1 MIEGERP
8 PTADRRPRTAIG
20 RRHRE
25 RGRCRSLIT
34 HHSSF
39 ITSRSGQ
46 ALVEYAIVFPLQLML
61 TLALIQLAHLFVAKQ
76 ILDYAAFCG
85 ARAALVGL
93 EYEDAQKAAAI
104 PISRIAGPSGVSGD
118 NPIDIPG
125 WGTLRG
131 SGAAVEKT
139 SAPYGNFDVIQT
151 QAGSAPVIRCEIE
164 HAYELRVPVGNVVS
178 YTLGDVFLA
187 AEDLER
193 IGGMPHVRIKAACTL
208 PQPWA
213 E

>member
-1 MIEGERP
+1 M
-8 PTADRRPRTAIG
+8 
-20 RRHRE
+20 
-25 RGRCRSLIT
+25 LK
-34 HHSSF
+34 HSSF
-39 ITSRSGQ
+39 TIHYSLLRTRRAQ

-61 TLALIQLAHLFVAKQ
+61 TLVLIQLGHLFVAKQ

-104 PISRIAGPSGVSGD
+104 PISRIAGPSGVSEPNG
-118 NPIDIPG
+118 IEIPG

-131 SGAAVEKT
+131 SGAAIEKT
-139 SAPYGNFDVIQT
+139 SAPYGSFDVIQ
-151 QAGSAPVIRCEIE
+151 ADMGGEPVVRCEIE

-178 YTLGDVFLA
+178 YTLGDVLLA
-187 AEDLER
+187 VEDLET
-193 IGGMPHVRIKAACTL
+193 IGGMPHMRLKAACTL

>member
-1 MIEGERP
+1 MEKRMKMTKPIKTDTFRIP
-8 PTADRRPRTAIG
+8 QSAFCNAVR
-20 RRHRE
+20 
-25 RGRCRSLIT
+25 
-34 HHSSF
+34 
-39 ITSRSGQ
+39 GQ

-93 EYEDAQKAAAI
+93 EYDDAKKAAAI
-104 PISRIAGPSGVSGD
+104 PISRIAGPSGVSEPDG
-118 NPIDIPG
+118 IDIPG

-131 SGAAVEKT
+131 SGAAMEKT
-139 SAPYGNFDVIQT
+139 SFEARPEQMG
-151 QAGSAPVIRCEIE
+151 GHPVIRCEIE

-187 AEDLER
+187 AEDMER
-193 IGGMPHVRIKAACTL
+193 IGGMPHVRMKAACTL